1 MITISQPGRTP
12 LNKAMFSVACQI
24 VKGAQKCGNANAARK
39 YVDALMDFYREDLS
53 PVEFTALQKFMF
65 DYVESGKLNFAL

>member
-1 MITISQPGRTP
+1 MTTISQPGRTP

-24 VKGAQKCGNANAARK
+24 VQGAEKCGDANAARK
-39 YVDALMDFYREDLS
+39 YVVTLLDFYRADLS
-53 PVEFTALQKFMF
+53 PVEFTVLQKFMS